1 MEDSADV
8 NAPLLPRARTDQLLV
23 MDIDGETLVYDL
35 AGHRAHC
42 LNGVA
47 GIIWRLCD
55 GRTSVDRIIPGV
67 ASATGTCPDEDLVW
81 YALRRLNGA
90 RLLEGFRAVAP
101 AHVVTR
107 RDLFRRMTAAGFGL
121 MLLPTVATIVA
132 PTTLQAQA
140 SCLPSGAPCSRST
153 GPRCCVGNCRG
164 QPIGADLGTCP

>member
-1 MEDSADV
+1 
-8 NAPLLPRARTDQLLV
+8 LLV

-35 AGHRAHC
+35 ARHRAHC
-42 LNGVA
+42 LNRVA
-47 GIIWRLCD
+47 EIVWRLCD
-55 GRTSVDRIIPGV
+55 GQTSVDRMAGAV
-67 ASATGTCPDEDLVW
+67 ADATGTAADEDLVW

-90 RLLEGFRAVAP
+90 RLIDGLRAVAP

-107 RDLFRRMTAAGFGL
+107 RDLLRRMTAAGFGL

-140 SCLPSGAPCSRST
+140 TCLPSGAPCSRST

>member
-1 MEDSADV
+1 MENSADV

-35 AGHRAHC
+35 VRHRAHC

-47 GIIWRLCD
+47 GIVWRLCD
-55 GRTSVDRIIPGV
+55 GQTGVEGIMAGV
-67 ASATGTCPDEDLVW
+67 ASATGANADEDLVW

-90 RLLEGFRAVAP
+90 RLIEGLRAVAP
-101 AHVVTR
+101 ARVVTR
-107 RDLFRRMTAAGFGL
+107 RDLLRRMTAAGFGL
-121 MLLPTVATIVA
+121 MVLPTVATIVA

-140 SCLPSGAPCSRST
+140 SCLPSGALCSRST
-153 GPRCCVGNCRG
+153 GPPCCVGNCRG